1 MSLVSVLNL
10 SVVFVG
16 RELFKNVNF
25 SIEQGQRIGLVGP
38 NGSGKTTILR
48 LMIGEMQP
56 DSGEIR
62 IAKGTRVG
70 YLPQDIYETLSG
82 SLLPFLIDSVPS
94 RARIRQ
100 EMEGIEK
107 EIGDRPD
114 PEAQVRLAARL
125 AELHQEM
132 IDLDGRYPVH
142 EAEKILLGLGFS
154 PADFKRPVS
163 SLSGG
168 WKMRAALAGLLYQ
181 NPDVLL
187 LDEPTNHLDVPSVH
201 WLEGY
206 LKTFRG
212 AMVLICHDREF
223 LNRQTERTISFEPE
237 GMRFYNGNYDH
248 YLKAREE
255 EKKNLQARA
264 RNQEQK
270 VKEAARFIERFR
282 AKSSK
287 ARQAQSKIKLL
298 KKIELVE
305 THRKEKAIRF
315 SFPDVPRSGR
325 EIVSIQGLSKGFDEK
340 VLYKDLDLRVT
351 KGERVAIVGPNGA
364 GKTTLLRMVAGE
376 LSPDQGRINL
386 GHEVSMSY
394 YAQHLSEMLDP
405 GKTVLEEV
413 YQVVPHASMTFVRGV
428 CGAFL
433 FSGPDVEKPVSV
445 LSGGERARVCLAKIL
460 VKPGNFMVMDEP
472 TNHLDIVS
480 SEILIDALAGFGG
493 TLLFVSHNQSFVNR
507 LATKIWD
514 IRDRNILEYPGTLS
528 EYFRHQEEKAEEGDA
543 AAKTPR
549 GDDEEVGSGPGS
561 QRRKIVRKE
570 KAQRRHLVTSAL
582 KPIQDKLKE
591 MEERIDN
598 LEKRK
603 AELDKILIDPEVFKD
618 KNKGVPLLNEYG
630 EIRKKLE
637 DLMARWEYNQ
647 GELESAR
654 KEMGVTSDQP
664 KALSDVE
671 G

>member
-1 MSLVSVLNL
+1 MSLVSILNL

-25 SIEQGQRIGLVGP
+25 SIEQGQKIGLVGP

-48 LMIGEMQP
+48 LVIGDMQP

-62 IAKGTRVG
+62 IAKGTRIG

-82 SLLPFLIDSVPS
+82 NLLPFILDSVPS
-94 RARIRQ
+94 RPRIRQ
-100 EMEGIEK
+100 EIERIEQDIK
-107 EIGDRPD
+107 AGHE
-114 PEAQVRLAARL
+114 PEEQARLAAGL

-132 IDLDGRYPVH
+132 IDLDSRHPAH
-142 EAEKILLGLGFS
+142 EAEKILLGLGFT
-154 PADFKRPVS
+154 PEDFEEPVS

-181 NPDVLL
+181 GPDVLL
-187 LDEPTNHLDVPSVH
+187 MDEPTNHLDVPSVH

-223 LNRQTERTISFEPE
+223 LNRQTDRIISFEPE

-255 EKKNLQARA
+255 EKKNLEARA
-264 RNQEQK
+264 KNQEQK
-270 VKEAARFIERFR
+270 VKEASRFIERFR

-305 THRKEKAIRF
+305 THKKQKAIRF
-315 SFPDVPRSGR
+315 SFPEVPRSGR
-325 EIVSIQGLSKGFDEK
+325 EIVSLQELSKAFGDK
-340 VLYKDLDLRVT
+340 VLYKDLNLRVT
-351 KGERVAIVGPNGA
+351 KGERVAIIGPNGA

-376 LSPDQGRINL
+376 LSADRGTINL

-405 GKTVLEEV
+405 NKTVLEEV
-413 YQVVPHASMTFVRGV
+413 YQVVPNANPTFVRGV

-433 FSGPDVEKPVSV
+433 FSGADVEKPVAV
-445 LSGGERARVCLAKIL
+445 LSGGEKARVCLAKIL

-472 TNHLDIVS
+472 TNHLDIIS
-480 SEILIDALAGFGG
+480 SEILIDALTEFTG

-514 IRDRNILEYPGTLS
+514 IQERNILEYPGTLL
-528 EYFRHQEEKAEEGDA
+528 EYFHHLEVKEEHRDNLSRTTK
-543 AAKTPR
+543 
-549 GDDEEVGSGPGS
+549 GDDGEVDPGTGA
-561 QRRKIVRKE
+561 QKRKMIRKE

-591 MEERIDN
+591 LEERIDGLERRKTE
-598 LEKRK
+598 LEK
-603 AELDKILIDPEVFKD
+603 ILVDPEVFKD
-618 KNKGVPLLNEYG
+618 KNKGVPLINEYG

-637 DLMARWEYNQ
+637 DFMARWEHQQ
-647 GELESAR
+647 GELESAK
-654 KEMGVTSDQP
+654 KEVGENQ
-664 KALSDVE
+664 
-671 G
+671 

>member
-1 MSLVSVLNL
+1 MSLVSILNL

-25 SIEQGQRIGLVGP
+25 SIEQGQKIGLVGP
-38 NGSGKTTILR
+38 NGSGKTSILR
-48 LMIGEMQP
+48 LVIGDMQP

-62 IAKGTRVG
+62 IAKGTRIG

-82 SLLPFLIDSVPS
+82 NLLSFILDSVPS
-94 RARIRQ
+94 RPRIRQ
-100 EMEGIEK
+100 EIERIEQ
-107 EIGDRPD
+107 EIKAGHE
-114 PEAQVRLAARL
+114 PEEQARLAAGL

-132 IDLDGRYPVH
+132 IDLNTRHPAH

-154 PADFKRPVS
+154 PEEFEEPVS

-181 NPDVLL
+181 SPDVLL
-187 LDEPTNHLDVPSVH
+187 MDEPTNHLDVPSVH

-223 LNRQTERTISFEPE
+223 LNRQTDRIISFEPE

-248 YLKAREE
+248 YLRAREE
-255 EKKNLQARA
+255 EKKNLEARA
-264 RNQEQK
+264 KNQEQK
-270 VKEAARFIERFR
+270 VKEASRFIERFR

-298 KKIELVE
+298 KKIELIE
-305 THRKEKAIRF
+305 THKKQKAIRF
-315 SFPDVPRSGR
+315 SFPEVPRSGR
-325 EIVSIQGLSKGFDEK
+325 EIVSLQELSKAFGDK
-340 VLYKDLDLRVT
+340 VLYKDLNLRVT
-351 KGERVAIVGPNGA
+351 KGERVAIIGPNGA

-376 LSPDQGRINL
+376 LSADRGRINL

-405 GKTVLEEV
+405 NKTVLEEV
-413 YQVVPHASMTFVRGV
+413 YQVVPNANPTFVRGV

-433 FSGPDVEKPVSV
+433 FSGADVEKPVAV

-472 TNHLDIVS
+472 TNHLDIIS
-480 SEILIDALAGFGG
+480 SEILIDALTEFTG

-514 IRDRNILEYPGTLS
+514 IQERNIVEYPGTLS
-528 EYFRHQEEKAEEGDA
+528 EYFHHLEAKAEQRDNVA
-543 AAKTPR
+543 RMA
-549 GDDEEVGSGPGS
+549 GDDDGEVDSGTGA
-561 QRRKIVRKE
+561 RKRKMIRKE

-591 MEERIDN
+591 LEERIDGLERRKTE
-598 LEKRK
+598 LEK
-603 AELDKILIDPEVFKD
+603 ILVDPEVFKD
-618 KNKGVPLLNEYG
+618 KNKGVPLINEYG

-637 DLMARWEYNQ
+637 DFMARWEHYQ
-647 GELESAR
+647 GELESAK
-654 KEMGVTSDQP
+654 KEVGENQ
-664 KALSDVE
+664 
-671 G
+671 

>member
-48 LMIGEMQP
+48 LIVGEMQP

-62 IAKGTRVG
+62 IAKGTRAG

-82 SLLPFLIDSVPS
+82 NLLSFLIDSVPS
-94 RARIRQ
+94 RPRIRQ
-100 EMEGIEK
+100 EIEGIEQ
-107 EIGDRPD
+107 EMRARPD
-114 PEAQVRLAARL
+114 PEAQAGLAERL
-125 AELHQEM
+125 AELHQQM
-132 IDLDGRYPVH
+132 IDLDGRHPVH
-142 EAEKILLGLGFS
+142 EAEKILLGLGFN
-154 PADFKRPVS
+154 PEDFQKPVS

-181 NPDVLL
+181 KPDLLL
-187 LDEPTNHLDVPSVH
+187 LDEPTNHLDVHSVH

-255 EKKNLQARA
+255 ESKNLEARA

-287 ARQAQSKIKLL
+287 ARKAQSKIKLL

-305 THRKEKAIRF
+305 THRKRKAIRF
-315 SFPDVPRSGR
+315 SFPDAPGSGR
-325 EIVSIQGLSKGFDEK
+325 EIVSIQELSKGFDGK
-340 VLYKDLDLRVT
+340 VLYKDQNLRVA
-351 KGERVAIVGPNGA
+351 KGERVAIIGPNGA

-376 LSPDQGRINL
+376 LSPDRGRINL

-405 GKTVLEEV
+405 NKTVLEEV
-413 YQVVPHASMTFVRGV
+413 YQVVPHASATFVRGV

-433 FSGPDVEKPVSV
+433 FSGPDVEKPVAV

-480 SEILIDALAGFGG
+480 SEILIDALTEFTG

-514 IRDRNILEYPGTLS
+514 MRDRTILEYPGTLS
-528 EYFRHQEEKAEEGDA
+528 EYFRHMEGKAEEKNGV
-543 AAKTPR
+543 AKIAQ
-549 GDDEEVGSGPGS
+549 GDDREGDSGPGV
-561 QRRKIVRKE
+561 RGRKMIRKE

-582 KPIQDKLKE
+582 KPIQDELKE
-591 MEERIDN
+591 LEGRIDG

-603 AELDKILIDPEVFKD
+603 VELEKILIDPEVFKD
-618 KNKGVPLLNEYG
+618 KAKGVPLLNEYG
-630 EIRKKLE
+630 ELRKKLE
-637 DLMARWEYNQ
+637 DLMTRWEYNQ
-647 GELESAR
+647 RELESAR
-654 KEMGVTSDQP
+654 KEMGISSKQ
-664 KALSDVE
+664 
-671 G
+671 

>member
-1 MSLVSVLNL
+1 MSLVSILNL

-16 RELFKNVNF
+16 RELFNNVNF
-25 SIEQGQRIGLVGP
+25 SIEQGQKIGLVGP

-48 LMIGEMQP
+48 LVIGDMQP

-62 IAKGTRVG
+62 IAKGTRIG

-82 SLLPFLIDSVPS
+82 NLLSFILDSVPS
-94 RARIRQ
+94 RPRIRQ
-100 EMEGIEK
+100 EIERIEQ
-107 EIGDRPD
+107 EIKAGHE
-114 PEAQVRLAARL
+114 PEEQARLAAGL
-125 AELHQEM
+125 AELHQGM
-132 IDLDGRYPVH
+132 IDLDSRHPAH
-142 EAEKILLGLGFS
+142 EAEKILLGLGFT
-154 PADFKRPVS
+154 PEDFEEPVS

-181 NPDVLL
+181 GPDVLL
-187 LDEPTNHLDVPSVH
+187 MDEPTNHLDVPSVH

-223 LNRQTERTISFEPE
+223 LNRQTDRIISFEPE

-255 EKKNLQARA
+255 EKKNLEARA
-264 RNQEQK
+264 KNQEQK
-270 VKEAARFIERFR
+270 VKEASRFIERFR

-298 KKIELVE
+298 KKIELIE
-305 THRKEKAIRF
+305 THKKQKAIRF
-315 SFPDVPRSGR
+315 SFPEVPRSGR
-325 EIVSIQGLSKGFDEK
+325 EIVSLQELSKAFGDK
-340 VLYKDLDLRVT
+340 VLYKDLNLRVT
-351 KGERVAIVGPNGA
+351 KGERVAIIGPNGS

-376 LSPDQGRINL
+376 LSADRGRINL

-405 GKTVLEEV
+405 NKTVLEEV
-413 YQVVPHASMTFVRGV
+413 YQVVPNANPTFVRGV

-433 FSGPDVEKPVSV
+433 FSGADVEKPVAV

-472 TNHLDIVS
+472 TNHLDIIS
-480 SEILIDALAGFGG
+480 SEILIDALTEFTG

-514 IRDRNILEYPGTLS
+514 IQERSIVEYPGTLL
-528 EYFRHQEEKAEEGDA
+528 EYFHHLEAKEEHRNNLARTTK
-543 AAKTPR
+543 
-549 GDDEEVGSGPGS
+549 GDDGEVDSGTGA
-561 QRRKIVRKE
+561 QKRKMIRKE

-591 MEERIDN
+591 LEERIDGLERRKTE
-598 LEKRK
+598 LEK
-603 AELDKILIDPEVFKD
+603 ILVDPEVFKD
-618 KNKGVPLLNEYG
+618 KNKGVPLINEYG

-637 DLMARWEYNQ
+637 DLMARWEHHQ

-654 KEMGVTSDQP
+654 KEMGENQ
-664 KALSDVE
+664 
-671 G
+671 

>member
-1 MSLVSVLNL
+1 MSLVSILNL

-25 SIEQGQRIGLVGP
+25 SIEQGQKIGLVGP
-38 NGSGKTTILR
+38 NGSGKTSILR
-48 LMIGEMQP
+48 LVIGDMQP

-62 IAKGTRVG
+62 IAKGTRIG

-82 SLLPFLIDSVPS
+82 NLLSFILDSVPS
-94 RARIRQ
+94 RPRIRQ
-100 EMEGIEK
+100 EIERIEQ
-107 EIGDRPD
+107 EIKAGHE
-114 PEAQVRLAARL
+114 PEEQARLAAGL

-132 IDLDGRYPVH
+132 IDLNTRHPAH

-154 PADFKRPVS
+154 PEEFEEPVS

-181 NPDVLL
+181 SPDVLL
-187 LDEPTNHLDVPSVH
+187 MDEPTNHLDVPSVH

-223 LNRQTERTISFEPE
+223 LNRQTDRIISFEPE

-248 YLKAREE
+248 YLRAREE
-255 EKKNLQARA
+255 EKKNLEARA
-264 RNQEQK
+264 KNQEQK
-270 VKEAARFIERFR
+270 VKEASRFIERFR

-298 KKIELVE
+298 KKIELIE
-305 THRKEKAIRF
+305 THKKQKAIRF
-315 SFPDVPRSGR
+315 SFPEVPRSGR
-325 EIVSIQGLSKGFDEK
+325 EIVSLQELSKAFGDK
-340 VLYKDLDLRVT
+340 VLYKDLNLRVT
-351 KGERVAIVGPNGA
+351 KGERVAIIGPNGA

-376 LSPDQGRINL
+376 LSADRGRINP

-405 GKTVLEEV
+405 NKTVLEEV
-413 YQVVPHASMTFVRGV
+413 YQVVPNANPTFVRGV

-433 FSGPDVEKPVSV
+433 FSGADVEKPVAV

-472 TNHLDIVS
+472 TNHLDIIS
-480 SEILIDALAGFGG
+480 SEILIDALTEFTG

-514 IRDRNILEYPGTLS
+514 IQERNIVEYPGTLS
-528 EYFRHQEEKAEEGDA
+528 EYFHHLEAKEEHRDNVARMA
-543 AAKTPR
+543 
-549 GDDEEVGSGPGS
+549 GDDDGEVDSGTGA
-561 QRRKIVRKE
+561 RKRKMIRKE

-591 MEERIDN
+591 LEERIDGLERRKTE
-598 LEKRK
+598 LEK
-603 AELDKILIDPEVFKD
+603 ILVDPEVFKD
-618 KNKGVPLLNEYG
+618 KNKGVPLINEYG

-637 DLMARWEYNQ
+637 DFMARWEHYQ
-647 GELESAR
+647 GELESAK
-654 KEMGVTSDQP
+654 KEVGENQ
-664 KALSDVE
+664 
-671 G
+671 

>member
-10 SVVFVG
+10 SVVFAG
-16 RELFKNVNF
+16 RELFNNVNF
-25 SIEQGQRIGLVGP
+25 SIEEGQRIGLVGP

-48 LMIGEMQP
+48 LVIGDMQP
-56 DSGEIR
+56 DSGEVR
-62 IAKGTRVG
+62 IAKGIRLG
-70 YLPQDIYETLSG
+70 YLPQDIYETLYG
-82 SLLPFLIDSVPS
+82 NLLSFLIDSVPS

-100 EMEGIEK
+100 EMERTEL
-107 EIGDRPD
+107 ESRDHPD
-114 PEAQVRLAARL
+114 AEAQARLSAKL

-132 IDLDGRYPVH
+132 VDLDARHPVH
-142 EAEKILLGLGFS
+142 EAEKILLGLGFT
-154 PADFKRPVS
+154 PEDFKRPVS

-181 NPDVLL
+181 NPDLLL

-223 LNRQTERTISFEPE
+223 LNRQTDRIISFEPE

-255 EKKNLQARA
+255 EKRNLEARA
-264 RNQEQK
+264 KNQEQK

-298 KKIELVE
+298 KKIQLVE
-305 THRKEKAIRF
+305 THQRQKAIRF

-325 EIVSIQGLSKGFDEK
+325 EIVSIQELSKGFDGNL
-340 VLYKDLDLRVT
+340 LYKDLNLRVA
-351 KGERVAIVGPNGA
+351 KGERVAIIGANGA

-376 LSPDQGRINL
+376 LSPDQGKINL

-405 GKTVLEEV
+405 NKTVLDEV
-413 YQVVPHASMTFVRGV
+413 YQVVPHASATFVRGV

-433 FSGPDVEKPVSV
+433 FSGPDVDKPVAV

-480 SEILIDALAGFGG
+480 SEILIDALTEFAG

-507 LATKIWD
+507 LATRIWD
-514 IRDRNILEYPGTLS
+514 IRDRIILEYPGTLS
-528 EYFRHQEEKAEEGDA
+528 EYFRHLEGKAEERDSVGRTA
-543 AAKTPR
+543 T
-549 GDDEEVGSGPGS
+549 GNLEEADSGAGA
-561 QRRKIVRKE
+561 QTRKMIRKE

-582 KPIQDKLKE
+582 KPIQDRLKKL
-591 MEERIDN
+591 EERIEG

-603 AELDKILIDPEVFKD
+603 TELEKILIDPEVFKD

-637 DLMARWEYNQ
+637 DLMTHWEQ
-647 GELESAR
+647 HQVELESVR
-654 KEMGVTSDQP
+654 MLHENKRQTQETS
-664 KALSDVE
+664 S
-671 G
+671 

>member
-1 MSLVSVLNL
+1 MSLVSVLSL

-16 RELFKNVNF
+16 RELFNNVNF

-48 LMIGEMQP
+48 LLIGEMQP
-56 DSGEIR
+56 DAGEVR
-62 IAKGTRVG
+62 VAKGTRVG

-82 SLLPFLIDSVPS
+82 NLLPFIIDSVPA
-94 RARIRQ
+94 RPRIRQ
-100 EMEGIEK
+100 EILTIEQQ
-107 EIGDRPD
+107 IRDRPD
-114 PEAQVRLAARL
+114 PVTQVRLAARL
-125 AELHQEM
+125 AEIHHEL
-132 IDLDGRYPVH
+132 IDLDTRYPLH
-142 EAEKILLGLGFS
+142 QAEKILLGLGFS
-154 PADFKRPVS
+154 PEEFQRPIA

-168 WKMRAALAGLLYQ
+168 WKMRAALAALLYQ
-181 NPDVLL
+181 DCDLLL

-206 LKTFRG
+206 LRSFRG

-223 LNRQTERTISFEPE
+223 LNRQTERTFSFEPE

-248 YLKAREE
+248 YLKSREE
-255 EKKNLQARA
+255 EKKNLEARA

-298 KKIELVE
+298 KKMELVE
-305 THRKEKAIRF
+305 THQSQKAIRF
-315 SFPDVPRSGR
+315 SFPEVPRSGR
-325 EIVSIQGLSKGFDEK
+325 EIVSIQELSKGFDDK
-340 VLYKDLDLRVT
+340 TLYKDLNLRVT
-351 KGERVAIVGPNGA
+351 KGERVAIIGPNGA
-364 GKTTLLRMVAGE
+364 GKTTLLRMVASE
-376 LSPDQGRINL
+376 LSPDRGRITL
-386 GHEVSMSY
+386 GHGVTMSY

-405 GKTVLEEV
+405 NKTILDEV
-413 YQVVPHASMTFVRGV
+413 YQVVPHQSLSLVRGV

-480 SEILIDALAGFGG
+480 SEILIDALTGFGG

-528 EYFRHQEEKAEEGDA
+528 EYFLHLEREADERGSVAGIAQGEGKED
-543 AAKTPR
+543 
-549 GDDEEVGSGPGS
+549 GSGPGS
-561 QRRKIVRKE
+561 QRRKMIRKE
-570 KAQRRHLVTSAL
+570 KAERRNLVTAAL
-582 KPIQDKLKE
+582 KPIQDKLRVL
-591 MEERIDN
+591 EEKIDR

-603 AELDKILIDPEVFKD
+603 AELEGALVDPGIFRDKQ
-618 KNKGVPLLNEYG
+618 KGVPLINEYG
-630 EIRKKLE
+630 EIRKELE
-637 DLMARWEYNQ
+637 GLLARWEVHQ
-647 GELESAR
+647 QELESAR
-654 KEMGVTSDQP
+654 KEMGVSSEQ
-664 KALSDVE
+664 
-671 G
+671 

>member
-1 MSLVSVLNL
+1 MSLVSILNL

-16 RELFKNVNF
+16 RELFNNVNF
-25 SIEQGQRIGLVGP
+25 SIEQGQKIGLVGP

-48 LMIGEMQP
+48 LVIGDMQP

-62 IAKGTRVG
+62 IAKGTRIG
-70 YLPQDIYETLSG
+70 YLPQDIYEILSG
-82 SLLPFLIDSVPS
+82 NLLSFILDSVPS
-94 RARIRQ
+94 RPRIRQ
-100 EMEGIEK
+100 EIERIEQEIKAGHEPK
-107 EIGDRPD
+107 EQ
-114 PEAQVRLAARL
+114 ARLAAGL

-132 IDLDGRYPVH
+132 IDLDIRHPAH
-142 EAEKILLGLGFS
+142 EAEKILLGLGFG
-154 PADFKRPVS
+154 PEDFEEPVS

-181 NPDVLL
+181 SPDVLL
-187 LDEPTNHLDVPSVH
+187 MDEPTNHLDVPSVH

-223 LNRQTERTISFEPE
+223 LNRQTDRIISFEPE
-237 GMRFYNGNYDH
+237 GTRFYNGNYDH

-255 EKKNLQARA
+255 EKKNLEARA
-264 RNQEQK
+264 KNQEQK
-270 VKEAARFIERFR
+270 VKEASRFIERFR

-298 KKIELVE
+298 KKIELIE
-305 THRKEKAIRF
+305 THKKQKAIRF
-315 SFPDVPRSGR
+315 SFPEVPRSGR
-325 EIVSIQGLSKGFDEK
+325 EIVSLQELSKAFGDK
-340 VLYKDLDLRVT
+340 VLYKDLNLRVT
-351 KGERVAIVGPNGA
+351 KGERVAIIGANGA

-376 LSPDQGRINL
+376 LSADRGRINL

-405 GKTVLEEV
+405 NKTVLEEV
-413 YQVVPHASMTFVRGV
+413 YQVLPNANPTFVRGV

-433 FSGPDVEKPVSV
+433 FSGADVEKPVAV
-445 LSGGERARVCLAKIL
+445 LSGGEKARVCLAKIL

-472 TNHLDIVS
+472 TNHLDIIS
-480 SEILIDALAGFGG
+480 SEILIDALTEFTG

-514 IRDRNILEYPGTLS
+514 IQERNIVEYPGTLL
-528 EYFRHQEEKAEEGDA
+528 EYFHHLEVKEEHRDNLARTTK
-543 AAKTPR
+543 
-549 GDDEEVGSGPGS
+549 GDDGEVDSGTGA
-561 QRRKIVRKE
+561 QKRKMIRKE

-591 MEERIDN
+591 LEELIDGLERRKTE
-598 LEKRK
+598 LEK
-603 AELDKILIDPEVFKD
+603 ILVDPEVFQD
-618 KNKGVPLLNEYG
+618 KNKGVPLINEYG

-637 DLMARWEYNQ
+637 DLMNRWEHHQ

-654 KEMGVTSDQP
+654 KEMGENQ
-664 KALSDVE
+664 
-671 G
+671 

>member
-10 SVVFVG
+10 SVIFVG
-16 RELFKNVNF
+16 RELFNNVNF
-25 SIEQGQRIGLVGP
+25 SIEQGQKIGLVGP

-82 SLLPFLIDSVPS
+82 NLLSYLVDSVPS
-94 RARIRQ
+94 RAAIRQ
-100 EMEGIEK
+100 ELERAEQ
-107 EIGDRPD
+107 EIGDRAD
-114 PEAQVRLAARL
+114 AEVQARLAARL
-125 AELHQEM
+125 AELHQKM
-132 IDLDGRYPVH
+132 IDLDARHPMH

-154 PADFKRPVS
+154 VEDFKAPVS

-181 NPDVLL
+181 SPDLLL

-206 LKTFRG
+206 LKTFKG
-212 AMVLICHDREF
+212 AVLLICHDREF
-223 LNRQTERTISFEPE
+223 LNRQTDRIMSFEPE

-255 EKKNLQARA
+255 EKKNLEARA
-264 RNQEQK
+264 KNQEQK

-305 THRKEKAIRF
+305 THQKQKEIRF
-315 SFPDVPRSGR
+315 SFPEAPRSGR
-325 EIVSIQGLSKGFDEK
+325 EILSIQDLSKAFNGK
-340 VLYKDLDLRVT
+340 TLYSDLNLRVT
-351 KGERVAIVGPNGA
+351 KGERVAIIGPNGA

-376 LSPDQGRINL
+376 VSPNRGRITL

-405 GKTVLEEV
+405 NKTILEEV
-413 YQVVPHASMTFVRGV
+413 YQVVPHAGQTFVRGV

-433 FSGPDVEKPVSV
+433 FSGPDVEKPVAV

-472 TNHLDIVS
+472 TNHLDIIS
-480 SEILIDALAGFGG
+480 SEILIDALKGFTG

-507 LATKIWD
+507 LATKVWD
-514 IRDRNILEYPGTLS
+514 ISKHTILEYPGTLS
-528 EYFRHQEEKAEEGDA
+528 EYFNHLERKAERGDA
-543 AAKTPR
+543 FA
-549 GDDEEVGSGPGS
+549 GNLQGEIEEAGSGSGA
-561 QRRKIVRKE
+561 QKRKMVRKE
-570 KAQRRHLVTSAL
+570 NAQRRHLVASAL

-591 MEERIDN
+591 LEESIDA

-603 AELDKILIDPEVFKD
+603 AELETILMDPDVFKD
-618 KNKGVPLLNEYG
+618 KNRGVPLLNEHG

-637 DLMARWEYNQ
+637 DFMAQWEQ
-647 GELESAR
+647 KQAELESAK
-654 KEMGVTSDQP
+654 KEVGETSP
-664 KALSDVE
+664 
-671 G
+671 

>member
-1 MSLVSVLNL
+1 MSLVSILNL

-16 RELFKNVNF
+16 RELFNNVNF
-25 SIEQGQRIGLVGP
+25 SIEQGQKIGLVGP

-48 LMIGEMQP
+48 LVIGDMQP

-62 IAKGTRVG
+62 IAKGTRIG

-82 SLLPFLIDSVPS
+82 NLLSFILDSVPS
-94 RARIRQ
+94 RPRIRQ
-100 EMEGIEK
+100 EIERIEQ
-107 EIGDRPD
+107 EIKAGHE
-114 PEAQVRLAARL
+114 PEEQARLAAGL

-132 IDLDGRYPVH
+132 IDLDSRHPAH
-142 EAEKILLGLGFS
+142 EAEKILLGLGFT
-154 PADFKRPVS
+154 PEDFEEPVS

-181 NPDVLL
+181 GPDVLL
-187 LDEPTNHLDVPSVH
+187 MDEPTNHLDVPSVH

-223 LNRQTERTISFEPE
+223 LNRQTDRIISFEPE

-255 EKKNLQARA
+255 EKKNLEARA
-264 RNQEQK
+264 KNQEQK
-270 VKEAARFIERFR
+270 VKEASRFIERFR

-298 KKIELVE
+298 KKIELIE
-305 THRKEKAIRF
+305 THKKQKAIRF
-315 SFPDVPRSGR
+315 SFPEVPRSGR
-325 EIVSIQGLSKGFDEK
+325 EIVSLQELSKAFGDK
-340 VLYKDLDLRVT
+340 VLYKDLNLRVT
-351 KGERVAIVGPNGA
+351 KGERVAIIGPNGS

-376 LSPDQGRINL
+376 LSADRGRINL

-405 GKTVLEEV
+405 NKTVLEEV
-413 YQVVPHASMTFVRGV
+413 YQVVPNANPTFVRGV

-433 FSGPDVEKPVSV
+433 FSGADVEKPVAV

-472 TNHLDIVS
+472 TNHLDIIS
-480 SEILIDALAGFGG
+480 SEILIDALTEFTG

-514 IRDRNILEYPGTLS
+514 IQERSIVEYPGTLL
-528 EYFRHQEEKAEEGDA
+528 EYFHHLEAKEEHRNNLARTTK
-543 AAKTPR
+543 
-549 GDDEEVGSGPGS
+549 GDDGEVDSGTGA
-561 QRRKIVRKE
+561 QKRKMIRKE

-591 MEERIDN
+591 LEERIDGLERRKTE
-598 LEKRK
+598 LEK
-603 AELDKILIDPEVFKD
+603 ILVDPEVFKD
-618 KNKGVPLLNEYG
+618 KNKGVPLINEYG

-637 DLMARWEYNQ
+637 DLMARWEHHQ

-654 KEMGVTSDQP
+654 KEMGENQ
-664 KALSDVE
+664 
-671 G
+671 

>member
-25 SIEQGQRIGLVGP
+25 SIEQGQKIGLVGP

-48 LMIGEMQP
+48 LVMGDMQP
-56 DSGEIR
+56 DSGEVR
-62 IAKGTRVG
+62 IAKGARVG
-70 YLPQDIYETLSG
+70 YLPQDIYDTLSG
-82 SLLPFLIDSVPS
+82 TLLSYLIDSVPS
-94 RARIRQ
+94 RPRIKQ
-100 EMEGIEK
+100 EMAGIEQ
-107 EIGDRPD
+107 EMQESPD
-114 PEAQVRLAARL
+114 AETQARLAAKL
-125 AELHQEM
+125 AELHHEM
-132 IDLDGRYPVH
+132 MDLDIRFPVH
-142 EAEKILLGLGFS
+142 EAEKILLGLGFN
-154 PADFKRPVS
+154 PGDFKKPVS

-181 NPDVLL
+181 SPDLLL
-187 LDEPTNHLDVPSVH
+187 LDEPTNHLDVLSVH

-223 LNRQTERTISFEPE
+223 LNRQTDRIISFEPE

-255 EKKNLQARA
+255 EKKTLEARA
-264 RNQEQK
+264 KNQEQK

-305 THRKEKAIRF
+305 THRKQKAIRF
-315 SFPDVPRSGR
+315 SFPEVLRSGR
-325 EIVSIQGLSKGFDEK
+325 EIVFIQGLSKGFGGNL
-340 VLYKDLDLRVT
+340 LYEDLNLRVS
-351 KGERVAIVGPNGA
+351 KGERVAIIGANGT

-376 LSPDQGRINL
+376 LSPDRGTINL

-405 GKTVLEEV
+405 NKSVLEEV
-413 YQVVPHASMTFVRGV
+413 YQVVPHAGQTFVRGV

-433 FSGPDVEKPVSV
+433 FSGSDVEKPIAV

-472 TNHLDIVS
+472 TNHLDIIS
-480 SEILIDALAGFGG
+480 SEILIDALTEFAG

-507 LATKIWD
+507 LATRIWD
-514 IRDRNILEYPGTLS
+514 IRDRTMVEYPGTLS
-528 EYFRHQEEKAEEGDA
+528 EYFRHLEKTGEEKNRFSGDA
-543 AAKTPR
+543 KEDP
-549 GDDEEVGSGPGS
+549 EESDSAV
-561 QRRKIVRKE
+561 QTRKMIRKE
-570 KAQRRHLVTSAL
+570 KAQRRQTLTSAL
-582 KPIQDKLKE
+582 KPIQERLKKL
-591 MEERIDN
+591 EERIDG

-603 AELDKILIDPEVFKD
+603 TELEATLVDPDVFKD

-630 EIRKKLE
+630 EIRKELE
-637 DLMARWEYNQ
+637 DLMSAWEQ
-647 GELESAR
+647 HQAELESA
-654 KEMGVTSDQP
+654 KNE
-664 KALSDVE
+664 VE
-671 G
+671 VNQ

>member
-1 MSLVSVLNL
+1 MSLVSILNL

-16 RELFKNVNF
+16 RELFNNVNF
-25 SIEQGQRIGLVGP
+25 SIEQGQKIGLVGP

-48 LMIGEMQP
+48 LVIGDMQP

-62 IAKGTRVG
+62 IAKGTRIG

-82 SLLPFLIDSVPS
+82 NLLSFILDSVPS
-94 RARIRQ
+94 RPRIRQ
-100 EMEGIEK
+100 EIERIEQ
-107 EIGDRPD
+107 EIKAGHE
-114 PEAQVRLAARL
+114 PEEQARLAAGL

-132 IDLDGRYPVH
+132 IDLDTRHPAH
-142 EAEKILLGLGFS
+142 EAEKILLGLGFT
-154 PADFKRPVS
+154 PEDFEEPVS

-181 NPDVLL
+181 SPDVLL
-187 LDEPTNHLDVPSVH
+187 MDEPTNHLDVPSVH

-223 LNRQTERTISFEPE
+223 LNRQTDRIISFEPE

-255 EKKNLQARA
+255 EKKNLEARA
-264 RNQEQK
+264 KNQEQK
-270 VKEAARFIERFR
+270 VKEASRFIERFR

-298 KKIELVE
+298 KKIELIE
-305 THRKEKAIRF
+305 THKKQKAIRF
-315 SFPDVPRSGR
+315 SFPEVPRSGR
-325 EIVSIQGLSKGFDEK
+325 EIVSLQELSKAFGDK
-340 VLYKDLDLRVT
+340 VLYKDLNLRVT
-351 KGERVAIVGPNGA
+351 KGERVAIIGPNGA

-376 LSPDQGRINL
+376 LSADRGRINL

-405 GKTVLEEV
+405 NKTVLEEV
-413 YQVVPHASMTFVRGV
+413 YQVVPNANPTFVRGV

-433 FSGPDVEKPVSV
+433 FSGADVEKPVAV

-472 TNHLDIVS
+472 TNHLDIIS
-480 SEILIDALAGFGG
+480 SEILIDALTEFTG

-514 IRDRNILEYPGTLS
+514 IQERSIVEYPGTLL
-528 EYFRHQEEKAEEGDA
+528 EYFHHLEAKEEHRDNLART
-543 AAKTPR
+543 AK
-549 GDDEEVGSGPGS
+549 GDDGEVDSGTGA
-561 QRRKIVRKE
+561 RKRKMIRKE

-591 MEERIDN
+591 LEERIDGLERRKTE
-598 LEKRK
+598 LEK
-603 AELDKILIDPEVFKD
+603 ILVDPEVFKD
-618 KNKGVPLLNEYG
+618 KNKGVPLINEYG

-637 DLMARWEYNQ
+637 DLMARWEHHQ

-654 KEMGVTSDQP
+654 KEMGENQ
-664 KALSDVE
+664 
-671 G
+671 

>member
-1 MSLVSVLNL
+1 MSLVSILNL

-16 RELFKNVNF
+16 RELFNNVNF
-25 SIEQGQRIGLVGP
+25 SIEQGQKIGLVGP

-48 LMIGEMQP
+48 LVIGDMQP

-62 IAKGTRVG
+62 IAKGTRIG

-82 SLLPFLIDSVPS
+82 NLLSFILDSVPS
-94 RARIRQ
+94 RPRIRQ
-100 EMEGIEK
+100 EIERIEQ
-107 EIGDRPD
+107 EIKAGHE
-114 PEAQVRLAARL
+114 PEEQARLAAGL

-132 IDLDGRYPVH
+132 IDLNSRHPAH
-142 EAEKILLGLGFS
+142 EAEKILLGLGFT
-154 PADFKRPVS
+154 PKDFEEPVS

-181 NPDVLL
+181 GPDVLL
-187 LDEPTNHLDVPSVH
+187 MDEPTNHLDVPSVH

-223 LNRQTERTISFEPE
+223 LNRQTDRIISFEPE

-255 EKKNLQARA
+255 EKKNLEARA
-264 RNQEQK
+264 KNQEQK
-270 VKEAARFIERFR
+270 VKEASRFIERFR

-298 KKIELVE
+298 KKIELIE
-305 THRKEKAIRF
+305 THKKQKAIRF
-315 SFPDVPRSGR
+315 SFPEVPRSGR
-325 EIVSIQGLSKGFDEK
+325 EIVSLQELSKAFGDK
-340 VLYKDLDLRVT
+340 VLYKDLNLRVT
-351 KGERVAIVGPNGA
+351 KGERVAIIGPNGS

-376 LSPDQGRINL
+376 LSADRGRINL

-405 GKTVLEEV
+405 NKTVLEEV
-413 YQVVPHASMTFVRGV
+413 YQVVPNANPTFVRGV

-433 FSGPDVEKPVSV
+433 FSGADVEKPVAV

-472 TNHLDIVS
+472 TNHLDIIS
-480 SEILIDALAGFGG
+480 SEILIDALTEFTG

-514 IRDRNILEYPGTLS
+514 IQERSIVEYPGTLL
-528 EYFRHQEEKAEEGDA
+528 EYFHHLEAKEEHRNNLARTTK
-543 AAKTPR
+543 
-549 GDDEEVGSGPGS
+549 GDDGEVDSGTGA
-561 QRRKIVRKE
+561 QKRKMIRKE

-582 KPIQDKLKE
+582 KPIQDRLKE
-591 MEERIDN
+591 LEERIDGLERRKTE
-598 LEKRK
+598 LEK
-603 AELDKILIDPEVFKD
+603 ILVDPEVFKD
-618 KNKGVPLLNEYG
+618 KNKGVPLINEYG

-637 DLMARWEYNQ
+637 DLMARWEHHQ

-654 KEMGVTSDQP
+654 KEMG
-664 KALSDVE
+664 E
-671 G
+671 NH

>member
-1 MSLVSVLNL
+1 MNLVSVLNL
-10 SVVFVG
+10 SVVFIG
-16 RELFKNVNF
+16 RELLKNVSF
-25 SIEQGQRIGLVGP
+25 SIEQGQKIGLVGP

-48 LMIGEMQP
+48 LMVAEMQP
-56 DSGEIR
+56 DSGEVR

-82 SLLPFLIDSVPS
+82 NLLSFLIDSVPS
-94 RARIRQ
+94 RVKIKR
-100 EMEGIEK
+100 EMERIEQ
-107 EIGDRPD
+107 EIEDQADAG
-114 PEAQVRLAARL
+114 ALARLAAKL
-125 AELHQEM
+125 AEFHQQM
-132 IDLDGRYPVH
+132 IDLDARHPVH

-154 PADFKRPVS
+154 VDDFKKPVS

-181 NPDVLL
+181 SPDLLL

-206 LKTFRG
+206 LKTFKG

-223 LNRQTERTISFEPE
+223 LNRQTDRIISFEPE

-255 EKKNLQARA
+255 EKKNLEARA
-264 RNQEQK
+264 KNQEQK

-305 THRKEKAIRF
+305 THQRQKAIRF
-315 SFPDVPRSGR
+315 SFPDAPKSGR
-325 EIVSIQGLSKGFDEK
+325 EILSIQNLSKGFDGKALYRDLNLRVAKGEK
-340 VLYKDLDLRVT
+340 V
-351 KGERVAIVGPNGA
+351 AIIGPNGA

-376 LSPDQGRINL
+376 IFPDRGKINL

-405 GKTVLEEV
+405 NKTILEEV
-413 YQVVPHASMTFVRGV
+413 YQVVPHAGQTFVRGV

-433 FSGPDVEKPVSV
+433 FSGPDVEKPVAV

-480 SEILIDALAGFGG
+480 SEILIDALTDFTG

-514 IRDRNILEYPGTLS
+514 IRERTILEYPGTLS
-528 EYFRHQEEKAEEGDA
+528 EYFLHLEGKAEQGDA
-543 AAKTPR
+543 PPKNTGGDMEEAAS
-549 GDDEEVGSGPGS
+549 GSGA
-561 QRRKIVRKE
+561 QKRKMIRKE
-570 KAQRRHLVTSAL
+570 KAQRRHLITSAI
-582 KPIQDKLKE
+582 KPIQEKLRE
-591 MEERIDN
+591 LEEHIDG
-598 LEKRK
+598 LERRK
-603 AELDKILIDPEVFKD
+603 AELESALIDPEVFKD
-618 KNKGVPLLNEYG
+618 KDKGVPLLNEYG

-637 DLMARWEYNQ
+637 DLMARWEHKEA
-647 GELESAR
+647 ELESAK
-654 KEMGVTSDQP
+654 KEVGDT
-664 KALSDVE
+664 L
-671 G
+671 

>member
-1 MSLVSVLNL
+1 MSLVSILNL

-16 RELFKNVNF
+16 RELFNNVNF
-25 SIEQGQRIGLVGP
+25 SIEQGQKIGLVGP

-48 LMIGEMQP
+48 LVIGDMQP

-62 IAKGTRVG
+62 IAKGTRIG

-82 SLLPFLIDSVPS
+82 NLLSFILDSVPS
-94 RARIRQ
+94 RPRIRQ
-100 EMEGIEK
+100 EIERIEQ
-107 EIGDRPD
+107 EIKAGHE
-114 PEAQVRLAARL
+114 PEEQARLAAGL

-132 IDLDGRYPVH
+132 IDLNSRHPAH
-142 EAEKILLGLGFS
+142 EAEKILLGLGFT
-154 PADFKRPVS
+154 PEDFEEPVS

-181 NPDVLL
+181 GPDVLL
-187 LDEPTNHLDVPSVH
+187 MDEPTNHLDVPSVH

-223 LNRQTERTISFEPE
+223 LNRQTDRIISFEPE

-255 EKKNLQARA
+255 EKKNLEARA
-264 RNQEQK
+264 KNQEQK
-270 VKEAARFIERFR
+270 VKEASRFIERFR

-298 KKIELVE
+298 KKIELIE
-305 THRKEKAIRF
+305 THKKQKAIRF
-315 SFPDVPRSGR
+315 SFPEVPRSGR
-325 EIVSIQGLSKGFDEK
+325 EIVSLQELSKAFGDK
-340 VLYKDLDLRVT
+340 VLYKDLNLRVT
-351 KGERVAIVGPNGA
+351 KGERVAIIGPNGS

-376 LSPDQGRINL
+376 LSADRGRINL

-405 GKTVLEEV
+405 NKTVLEEV
-413 YQVVPHASMTFVRGV
+413 YQVVPNANPTFVRGV

-433 FSGPDVEKPVSV
+433 FSGADVEKPVAV

-472 TNHLDIVS
+472 TNHLDIIS
-480 SEILIDALAGFGG
+480 SEILIDALTKFTG

-514 IRDRNILEYPGTLS
+514 IQERSIVEYPGTLL
-528 EYFRHQEEKAEEGDA
+528 EYFHHLEAKEEHRNNLARTTK
-543 AAKTPR
+543 
-549 GDDEEVGSGPGS
+549 GDDGEVDSGTGA
-561 QRRKIVRKE
+561 QKRKMIRKE

-582 KPIQDKLKE
+582 KPIQDRLKE
-591 MEERIDN
+591 LEERIDSLERRKTE
-598 LEKRK
+598 LEK
-603 AELDKILIDPEVFKD
+603 ILVDPEVFKD
-618 KNKGVPLLNEYG
+618 KNKGVPLINEYG

-637 DLMARWEYNQ
+637 DLMARWEHHQ

-654 KEMGVTSDQP
+654 KEMGENQ
-664 KALSDVE
+664 
-671 G
+671 